1 MDPERTWHQPEE
13 CWDGKRSQCRG
24 RNREEHVLQ
33 VVHDQWKLA
42 QSAMLHADRTD
53 SERAVCLGT
62 VALVFSLFSHDEIK
76 VSTEVL
82 FT

>member
-1 MDPERTWHQPEE
+1 MDPERAWHQPEE

-24 RNREEHVLQ
+24 RKREEHVLQ

-42 QSAMLHADRTD
+42 QSAMLHADHTRYKRT
-53 SERAVCLGT
+53 LGT
-62 VALVFSLFSHDEIK
+62 VASVFSPFSHDEIK